1 MRCYK
6 RLLRFGK
13 IKSNLRSVQEEIK
26 EDYKK
31 GAVRTKRIR
40 RDTSK
45 TDGVSISRPI
55 ERSAVAKSLKVAQV
69 SPTTSTSSG
78 FEPLENQ
85 GEASTL
91 SAGRSI

>member
-31 GAVRTKRIR
+31 GAVRTKRLR
-40 RDTSK
+40 RHCSETG
-45 TDGVSISRPI
+45 GVNISRPI
-55 ERSAVAKSLKVAQV
+55 ERSAAAKSLKFA
-69 SPTTSTSSG
+69 
-78 FEPLENQ
+78 
-85 GEASTL
+85 
-91 SAGRSI
+91 